1 MTGLV
6 VNEGTRVGG
15 RAESIT
21 HARGIDTG
29 GQLFD
34 ESAVDGLVDEDAV
47 GCDADLSRNE
57 EFKSH

>member
-6 VNEGTRVGG
+6 VNEGTCVGG

-47 GCDADLSRNE
+47 SGHANLS
-57 EFKSH
+57 